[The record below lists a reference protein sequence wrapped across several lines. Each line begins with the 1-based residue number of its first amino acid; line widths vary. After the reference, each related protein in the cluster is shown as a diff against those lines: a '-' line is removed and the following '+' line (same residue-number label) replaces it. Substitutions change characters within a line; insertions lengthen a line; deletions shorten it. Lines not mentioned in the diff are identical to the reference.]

1 MGHSIRLAEP
11 DDAAA
16 CARLLHDFNTE
27 YEDYTPGVERLE
39 PRIRELIEAGELT
52 VLLAG
57 DGPDGFVQLR
67 FRPSVWN
74 ESLDA
79 YLEELYVL
87 PALRGG
93 GIGRRLLVAA
103 MEEAASRGAKHL
115 DLCTSD
121 DDVAARALY
130 EGCGFTNREGAPD
143 GPVMFYYE
151 RDL

>member
-1 MGHSIRLAEP
+1 MAVSIRLAEP
-11 DDAAA
+11 SDAAA

-27 YEDYTPGVERLE
+27 YEEYTPGVEWLE
-39 PRIRELIEAGELT
+39 PRIRKLIEAGELT

-57 DGPDGFVQLR
+57 DGPDGFAQLR
-67 FRPSVWN
+67 FRPTVWN

-79 YLEELYVL
+79 HLEELYVR
-87 PALRGG
+87 PPLRGA
-93 GIGRRLLVAA
+93 GIGRALLEAA
-103 MEEAASRGAKHL
+103 MREAGARGAKHL

-121 DDVAARALY
+121 DDVAARGLY
-130 EGCGFTNREGAPD
+130 ESCGFTNREGAPD

>member
-1 MGHSIRLAEP
+1 MAISIRVAESG
-11 DDAAA
+11 DAAA

-27 YEDYTPGVERLE
+27 YEDFTPGVEKLE

-57 DGPDGFVQLR
+57 DGPDGLAQLR

-74 ESLDA
+74 ESFDA
-79 YLEELYVL
+79 CLEELYVV
-87 PALRGG
+87 PPLRGG
-93 GIGRRLLVAA
+93 GVGRALLEAA
-103 MEEAASRGAKHL
+103 MREAVSLGAKHL
-115 DLCTSD
+115 DLTTSH
-121 DDVAARALY
+121 DDVAARGLY
-130 EGCGFTNREGAPD
+130 ERCGFTNREGAPD